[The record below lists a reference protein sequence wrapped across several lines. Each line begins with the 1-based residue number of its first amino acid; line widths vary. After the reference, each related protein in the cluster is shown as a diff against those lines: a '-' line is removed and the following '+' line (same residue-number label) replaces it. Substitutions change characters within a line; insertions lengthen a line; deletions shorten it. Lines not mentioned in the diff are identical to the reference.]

1 MASGPTIVAK
11 FLADTSQMEDGV
23 DKAASG
29 AGSKLGDFAKKA
41 AFAIGGAFA
50 VDKIIDFG
58 KASVEA
64 AAADAEAA
72 DKLAQT
78 LRNVTGATDD
88 QIASSEAFISNLSKQ
103 AAIADDDLRP
113 AMDTLVRG
121 FGNAED
127 AQKALSL
134 ATDVSAGTGKDLS
147 TVSEALMKA
156 SMGSTG
162 ALKKMGVEVENADG
176 SAKSLDQIMGDMS
189 KTFSGQAAVAAEGT
203 AGKMRNAEIQFGEF
217 QEQIGTAL
225 LPVLSKLAGFLV
237 ETLIP
242 ALSGIASWMSDNKEV
257 LIAGFIAM
265 ATVIGMVVV
274 PAFIAW
280 ATTAGAAA
288 LATLTAMGPIII
300 GFALI
305 GAAVG
310 ILVYLVIKHWDTI
323 VAVIG
328 WAWEWIKSAATTV
341 WEWIKTVF
349 GWIVIAIQTY
359 IGLVIA
365 FWTTAWDVI
374 KAVVTT
380 LWDWIQTIFGWI
392 VEGIGLYIATVIAVY
407 TTAWNVILAVV
418 TTLWDWIQTVFGWIV
433 DGIKTYVNT
442 WIAVITGAWDAI
454 KNGVTAVWEWI
465 RDKFNAVSDA
475 VHTAV
480 DNLLG
485 WVTWGWDQIKSGATS
500 VWQFVTDKFQAIADF
515 FSGLVGKIG
524 DTAKAIADA
533 IKAPIN
539 WVIGKW
545 NDLEFG
551 IPEIHIPEVEVPLI
565 GKMGGGTVGGQRFE
579 TNNIPLLAGGGVLTN
594 PTLFVGGEAGTE
606 IVAPE
611 DMLRAIVAEES
622 RGTYI
627 MNIYPRTA
635 DASDIA
641 YGFRRLELL
650 AGVG

>member
-88 QIASSEAFISNLSKQ
+88 QIASSEAFIANLSKQ

-127 AQKALSL
+127 AQKALAL

-203 AGKMRNAEIQFGEF
+203 AGKMRNAQIQFGEF
-217 QEQIGTAL
+217 QEQVGTAL
-225 LPVLSKLAGFLV
+225 LPVLSTLAGFLMD
-237 ETLIP
+237 TLIP
-242 ALSGIASWMSDNKEV
+242 ALSAIVTWMGENKEV
-257 LIAGFIAM
+257 LIAGFTGLAFVVG
-265 ATVIGMVVV
+265 ALVI

-280 ATTAGAAA
+280 AIAAGAAA
-288 LATLTAMGPIII
+288 IATLAAAAPFI
-300 GFALI
+300 LI
-305 GAAVG
+305 GALIAGVAFL
-310 ILVYLVIKHWDTI
+310 IMKNWD
-323 VAVIG
+323 
-328 WAWEWIKSAATTV
+328 
-341 WEWIKTVF
+341 
-349 GWIVIAIQTY
+349 
-359 IGLVIA
+359 
-365 FWTTAWDVI
+365 DI
-374 KAVVTT
+374 KAGAEIVWNFVKDAVKGAF
-380 LWDWIQTIFGWI
+380 DWISENWPLLLAIITGP
-392 VEGIGLYIATVIAVY
+392 IGIAVLLI
-407 TTAWNVILAVV
+407 TRNWDIIKEGATAVWQWV
-418 TTLWDWIQTVFGWIV
+418 TD
-433 DGIKTYVNT
+433 K
-442 WIAVITGAWDAI
+442 WDAI
-454 KNGVTAVWEWI
+454 KSGISTAVEWI
-465 RDKFNAVSDA
+465 GKYIDLLVNVYFRWPMTAATAVFDWVSGKFRELADFIFGIVERVKDAAGRIANAIKDPINAVIGFWN
-475 VHTAV
+475 
-480 DNLLG
+480 NLAFR
-485 WVTWGWDQIKSGATS
+485 V
-500 VWQFVTDKFQAIADF
+500 
-515 FSGLVGKIG
+515 
-524 DTAKAIADA
+524 
-533 IKAPIN
+533 P
-539 WVIGKW
+539 
-545 NDLEFG
+545 EFTL
-551 IPEIHIPEVEVPLI
+551 PEVELPVV
-565 GKMGGGTVGGQRFE
+565 GKVGGQRLGGWTFDF
-579 TNNIPLLAGGGVLTN
+579 PDLPKLAQGGVLTS

-622 RGTYI
+622 GGGTYVLN
-627 MNIYPRTA
+627 MYPRTA
-635 DASDIA
+635 DAADIA

-650 AGVG
+650 AGLP